1 LTSLGAYAASNPS
14 GFITSAGQSAT
25 CSGNAGS
32 ATLAAKASTLANGGG
47 NGSALTFTWTDTGE
61 QPSYLWGGV
70 DAVNMKVYPPS
81 RLSVNYANSAGSAPA
96 NGGTSAAC
104 SGNAN
109 SATYGR
115 YVYDNGAWSGTA
127 DYREAS
133 NMHVYFSRYATYATN
148 AGYADSAGSAPANGG
163 TATYANGSQQSSF
176 VLSGTTGDGS
186 LIITNART
194 VAGSCYIDMHQG
206 VAGANRLRMLKQT
219 GNFLITNDS
228 ASGAYLAVGGTSWN
242 TPSDERLKNID
253 RPITDAISKVSS
265 LRTVI
270 GSYKTDEV
278 GKERVFVIA
287 QDVEKVLPQAI
298 TKDDDGMLGVAYT
311 DLIPLL
317 IAAIKEQQAMIN
329 TLTDRITVLEAK

>member
-1 LTSLGAYAASNPS
+1 
-14 GFITSAGQSAT
+14 
-25 CSGNAGS
+25 
-32 ATLAAKASTLANGGG
+32 
-47 NGSALTFTWTDTGE
+47 
-61 QPSYLWGGV
+61 
-70 DAVNMKVYPPS
+70 MKVYPPS
-81 RLSVNYANSAGSAPA
+81 RLSVDYA
-96 NGGTSAAC
+96 T
-104 SGNAN
+104 NATN
-109 SATYGR
+109 GR

-176 VLSGTTGDGS
+176 VLSGTTGDGA

-194 VAGSCYIDMHQG
+194 AAGNCYIDMHAG
-206 VAGANRLRMLKQT
+206 LAGANRLRMLKQT
-219 GNFLITNDS
+219 GNFLVTNDS
-228 ASGAYLAVGGTSWN
+228 GSGVSLGVGGTSWVAS
-242 TPSDERLKNID
+242 SDERLKNID

-298 TKDDDGMLGVAYT
+298 NIDDDGMLGVAYT

-317 IAAIKEQQAMIN
+317 IAAIKEQQVQIDQLK
-329 TLTDRITVLEAK
+329 TLAGI